1 MKHKPIS
8 VRQLCD
14 LAKRSM
20 MNTDKKAVTDSRT
33 VAGDKRNYF
42 KTAKVQTDLGF
53 FEIGSIVAVKYLG
66 VNRYGKHAF
75 LCKLGETQMEMA
87 ESTLTD
93 FVL

>member
-1 MKHKPIS
+1 MTTTQQK
-8 VRQLCD
+8 
-14 LAKRSM
+14 
-20 MNTDKKAVTDSRT
+20 TDVNQSNETR
-33 VAGDKRNYF
+33 VIIDKRNHF

-53 FEIGSIVAVKYLG
+53 FEVGSIVAIKYLG
-66 VNRYGKHAF
+66 INRYGKHAF